1 MPDQTIPTIVER
13 KSSESS
19 DMPASESLFSADG
32 FGDDGGMNSIYEDEG
47 SVRVVDSG
55 SGRSLTAWVRE
66 VGEDVVVAVGG
77 GERPHV
83 GCVVLAVPTPGRG
96 ATGFAASCSV
106 LTIPPH
112 KEEPIARAVAECVC
126 RRLGRVTVVTAG
138 VHEDDIDLDGITTYL
153 RLGDELAE
161 AVTENLAEEPQ
172 PPLQ

>member
-1 MPDQTIPTIVER
+1 
-13 KSSESS
+13 
-19 DMPASESLFSADG
+19 
-32 FGDDGGMNSIYEDEG
+32 MNAMHEDKDT
-47 SVRVVDSG
+47 VRVVDST

-77 GERPHV
+77 GDRPHV
-83 GCVVLAVPTPGRG
+83 GCVVLAVPTSGRG
-96 ATGFAASCSV
+96 VSGFAPSCSV

-138 VHEDDIDLDGITTYL
+138 VHEDGIDRDGIKTYL
-153 RLGDELAE
+153 RLGEELAE
-161 AVTENLAEEPQ
+161 VVTENLAEEPQ